1 LLNAKSDA
9 GGRRRYGYFV
19 VKRSEGFRTVQRYDP
34 LGMKLLDYGLNE
46 IDAFVP
52 RHRRIDAEDGDLS
65 GMVDM
70 LMPPRSMMAALACG
84 FLRRISR
91 EARSYAD
98 NRVMGRGVLS
108 DNDYLVNELNVKA
121 DMTDSFPAAQALKTV
136 ATERMVSSA
145 HHYQQLVGGEGYRV
159 DSPTNI
165 AGKAFLDTRV
175 FTIFDGT
182 NDLLSQQLTQFCLKR
197 RGDRSMSD
205 FLATAFPYTGPGIVQ
220 HGLDMRFLDGELSQ
234 EQLVLGGR
242 AIAYAFAITQLTR
255 WARKLGG
262 DTVDRAR
269 EAIEFLKCDI
279 DGVAREFALLA
290 TGVLDGGEGSAPE
303 RLAA

>member
-1 LLNAKSDA
+1 
-9 GGRRRYGYFV
+9 
-19 VKRSEGFRTVQRYDP
+19 
-34 LGMKLLDYGLNE
+34 
-46 IDAFVP
+46 
-52 RHRRIDAEDGDLS
+52 
-65 GMVDM
+65 MVDM
-70 LMPPRSMMAALACG
+70 LMPPRSMMATIASG

-91 EARSYAD
+91 EAQAYAD
-98 NRVMGRGVLS
+98 NRVIGSGLLS
-108 DNDYLVNELNVKA
+108 DIGFARYRLKAIETSATICEALNDYVMTALNVKV
-121 DMTDSFPAAQALKTV
+121 DMTDVFPVAQALKTV

-145 HHYQQLVGGEGYRV
+145 YHYQQLVGGEGYRV

-197 RGDRSMSD
+197 RGDRSLSG
-205 FLATAFPYTGPGIVQ
+205 FLTTVCPYTGPAIVK
-220 HGLDMRFLDGELSQ
+220 HGLDMRFLDGDLKQ
-234 EQLVLGGR
+234 EHLVLGGR

-255 WARKLGG
+255 WAHKFGW
-262 DTVDRAR
+262 DAIDRAR

-279 DGVAREFALLA
+279 DGVAREFALLG
-290 TGVLDGGEGSAPE
+290 TGVLDGGEAGGAE